1 MRQKDCEFKACL
13 GYIIKAC
20 FKKKKLR
27 DVVYSVVHCL
37 PSHKGLN
44 YKRKKQMDREKGG
57 RQGEGLRRKGW
68 GNGKLSGKYLSNEI

>member
-13 GYIIKAC
+13 GYIIK
-20 FKKKKLR
+20 KKKKLR

-44 YKRKKQMDREKGG
+44 SKRKKQMDREKGG

>member
-13 GYIIKAC
+13 GYIIK
-20 FKKKKLR
+20 KNKKLR

-44 YKRKKQMDREKGG
+44 SKRKKQMDREKGG